1 MSSMHNLQKPNVQE
15 VRPGQRL
22 YIVRRPGNLTCKK
35 ADSKVLFDN
44 AAYGQNNTGLLALT
58 SAETAP
64 GVFPEDI
71 QSIAYNS
78 FDKVTGIY
86 EGRPPA
92 NKDLVIQYG
101 HHRERISQQY
111 SDG

>member
-1 MSSMHNLQKPNVQE
+1 MSRKYKFHKTGRQ
-15 VRPGQRL
+15 
-22 YIVRRPGNLTCKK
+22 
-35 ADSKVLFDN
+35 VLFDN
-44 AAYGQNNTGLLALT
+44 AAYGQNNAGPHALT
-58 SAETAP
+58 SAEIAP